1 MFVGVHYPLYELELM
16 DKLSGDR
23 LIGQAKKQLE
33 FIHQQK
39 EVYDIQIDTY
49 KNSIKSSNDLIVRTC
64 LEQTI

>member
-33 FIHQQK
+33 FVHQQK

-49 KNSIKSSNDLIVRTC
+49 KNSIKSSNDLIVRIC
-64 LEQTI
+64 LEQNI

>member
-33 FIHQQK
+33 FVHQQK

-49 KNSIKSSNDLIVRTC
+49 KNSIKSSNDLIIRIC
-64 LEQTI
+64 LEQNI

>member
-1 MFVGVHYPLYELELM
+1 M

-33 FIHQQK
+33 FVHQQK

-49 KNSIKSSNDLIVRTC
+49 KNSIKSSNDLIIRIC
-64 LEQTI
+64 LEQNI

>member
-1 MFVGVHYPLYELELM
+1 MFVGVHYPLNELELM

-33 FIHQQK
+33 FVHQQK

-49 KNSIKSSNDLIVRTC
+49 KNSIKSSNDLIIRIC
-64 LEQTI
+64 LEQNI

>member
-1 MFVGVHYPLYELELM
+1 MFVGVHSPLYELELM

-33 FIHQQK
+33 FVHQQK

-49 KNSIKSSNDLIVRTC
+49 KNSIKSSNDLIIRIC
-64 LEQTI
+64 LEQNI